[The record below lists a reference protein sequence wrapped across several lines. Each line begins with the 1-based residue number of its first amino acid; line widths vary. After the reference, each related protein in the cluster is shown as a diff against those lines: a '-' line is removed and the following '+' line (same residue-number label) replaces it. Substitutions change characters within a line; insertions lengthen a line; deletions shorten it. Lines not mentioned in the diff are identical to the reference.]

1 MTRSAPSSPPAFL
14 SPEPAASSPARKP
27 GVRAL
32 VRAVGGPRYVV
43 ALAVDSIGAGL
54 LRPFL
59 LLYGIDVLHL
69 AALTAGLAMTAGV
82 VAGLGC
88 MPVVGRWLDRGARS
102 AAVAASMLVRVIGTV
117 LLLAAPAGN
126 AATVWVFAVAALFLG
141 IGGQA
146 VSAAHAAL
154 VSTISAGRQRD
165 AALAAGRSVRNA
177 GLGLGALLATAS
189 LTGGT
194 AGVRALAAGTVLGY
208 LLSAA
213 LAYSVRVRASAP
225 PAAHDSTSRDTG
237 SAPRVRRTA
246 VPPMRLL
253 LAANVIYV
261 FCLSIPEVALP
272 FVLVTQL
279 HASPVW
285 AAAVFVVNTGLVVA
299 FQVPVTVWMSRFS
312 RRTALAISGV
322 VISLSYLGFLG
333 SVELPHRWAVPAI
346 VGVSVLSTL
355 GELIYAGSSTALV
368 AATAPE
374 HVLGRALA
382 RFQLSTGFSLA
393 ISPAIITALA
403 ARGPAALWVSL
414 TAATLLAAA
423 AVARPSAEGACADQ
437 AVARHRLMPRSGL
450 CRPGCRMP
458 WSAGGSPFLG
468 RHNPVVRAG
477 GSWLSRNASRV
488 SASRQQ
494 RQPGLHVPAATT
506 SAANVCGML
515 CLSKRPAAAV
525 HERAGLRLGNA
536 WSRAR
541 S

>member
-1 MTRSAPSSPPAFL
+1 MTRSAPSSLPSPPSSA
-14 SPEPAASSPARKP
+14 PAASPPARKP
-27 GVRAL
+27 GVHAL
-32 VRAVGGPRYVV
+32 VRGVGGPRYVV
-43 ALAVDSIGAGL
+43 ALGIDSIGAGL

-59 LLYGIDVLHL
+59 LLYGIGVLHL

-82 VAGLGC
+82 VTGLGC

-102 AAVAASMLVRVIGTV
+102 AAVAAAMLVRVIGTL
-117 LLLAAPAGN
+117 LLLAVPAGH
-126 AATVWVFAVAALFLG
+126 AATVWAFAAAALFLG
-141 IGGQA
+141 VGGQA
-146 VSAAHAAL
+146 VSVAHAAL

-194 AGVRALAAGTVLGY
+194 AGLRALAAGTAVSY

-213 LAYSVRVRASAP
+213 LAYSVRIRASAP
-225 PAAHDSTSRDTG
+225 PPARDSTARDTG
-237 SAPRVRRTA
+237 PALRARRRA

-272 FVLVTQL
+272 LVLVTQL

-285 AAAVFVVNTGLVVA
+285 AAAVFVINTGLVVA
-299 FQVPVTVWMSRFS
+299 FQIPVTLWMSRFS

-322 VISLSYLGFLG
+322 VISVSYLGFLG

-403 ARGPAALWVSL
+403 ARGPAALWVPL

-423 AVARPSAEGACADQ
+423 AVARVP
-437 AVARHRLMPRSGL
+437 RL
-450 CRPGCRMP
+450 
-458 WSAGGSPFLG
+458 A
-468 RHNPVVRAG
+468 
-477 GSWLSRNASRV
+477 AS
-488 SASRQQ
+488 
-494 RQPGLHVPAATT
+494 
-506 SAANVCGML
+506 
-515 CLSKRPAAAV
+515 
-525 HERAGLRLGNA
+525 
-536 WSRAR
+536 
-541 S
+541 